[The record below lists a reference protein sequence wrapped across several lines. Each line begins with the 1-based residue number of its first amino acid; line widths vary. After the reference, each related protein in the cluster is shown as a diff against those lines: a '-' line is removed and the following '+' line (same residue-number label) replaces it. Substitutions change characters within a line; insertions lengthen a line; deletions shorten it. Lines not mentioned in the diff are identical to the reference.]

1 MNNKKDKILL
11 VEDDKNLGF
20 IISDYLEMSGYEVVH
35 CTDGMQGLKAF
46 TEDTYDLCLLDIM
59 MPLKDGFTLAN
70 DIRTSGSDVP
80 IIFITAKSLK
90 EDLLKGFKLG
100 ADDYIMKPFSTE
112 ELLVRIDAVM
122 RRYNQAKPKIEKRN
136 VFQIGVYVFD
146 YENKTLALDK
156 NEIHLTKRESDVLK
170 MLSEN
175 ANTVL
180 KREVALKA
188 IWGENDYFMG
198 RSMDVYITKLRK
210 YLKDDPTVN
219 ILNIHGTGFKL
230 EIK

>member
-1 MNNKKDKILL
+1 MENRKDKILL

-46 TEDTYDLCLLDIM
+46 TEGSYDLCLLDIM

-122 RRYNQAKPKIEKRN
+122 RRYNQSRPKVEKRN
-136 VFQIGVYVFD
+136 VFQIGLYVFD
-146 YENKTLALDK
+146 YENKTLALNK

>member
-1 MNNKKDKILL
+1 
-11 VEDDKNLGF
+11 
-20 IISDYLEMSGYEVVH
+20 
-35 CTDGMQGLKAF
+35 
-46 TEDTYDLCLLDIM
+46 LLDIM

-122 RRYNQAKPKIEKRN
+122 RRYNQSRPKVEKRN
-136 VFQIGVYVFD
+136 VFQIGLYVFD
-146 YENKTLALDK
+146 YENKTLALNK